1 MTKTLVLILLT
12 YSATTFAQK
21 ENIII
26 STPKIGAIYVGFD
39 NLIKVGFNGKK
50 INNIQLVC
58 EECDTI
64 RPIALTKNEWLIR
77 VDKVVPIT
85 LKVLNKRGMVIGEK
99 DFKVFNLPEPNVYM
113 DSIDAQSIITKV
125 PNRINLKLD
134 PYIPLH
140 VGFLIKS
147 WTMKINNKEYS
158 GVGNSLTSEVIN
170 QINVTKSGI
179 LILNINYITPFG
191 NKSINEIFEFRIE

>member
-1 MTKTLVLILLT
+1 MTF
-12 YSATTFAQK
+12 SATTFAQK

-26 STPKIGAIYVGFD
+26 STPKIGVIYVGFD

-64 RPIALTKNEWLIR
+64 RHIALTKNEWLIR

-147 WTMKINNKEYS
+147 WTIRINNKEYS

-170 QINVTKSGI
+170 QINLTKSAI
-179 LILNINYITPFG
+179 LIMNINYITPFG
-191 NKSINEIFEFRIE
+191 NKSIHEIFEFRIE